1 MASKL
6 FDQIDQ
12 THLLYCRLTAQNLSL
27 RFGRQRLW
35 YEFFRAGFSQ
45 EQLTQVITYLQ
56 KEIRYGR
63 RNVGALKL
71 YNLLQPDRFEEDL
84 NISRVRLRPPSAP
97 KSSSVPTTHCSP
109 REQNQGRQRALNHLR
124 QLKEDLRKR
133 LP

>member
-1 MASKL
+1 MTSKL
-6 FDQIDQ
+6 SLQIDQ

-27 RFGRQRLW
+27 RFERQRLW

-56 KEIRYGR
+56 KEIRHGR

-71 YNLLQPDRFEEDL
+71 YNLLQPERFEEDL
-84 NISRVRLRPPSAP
+84 NISRVGLRPPCAP
-97 KSSSVPTTHCSP
+97 KSSSAPTTQCSP
-109 REQNQGRQRALNHLR
+109 REHHQGRQRALNHLR
-124 QLKEDLRKR
+124 QLKEDLRKT